1 MRTTNIR
8 VPECRSSP
16 VLIVDKQ
23 VKGKKKFLS
32 GSFFNQK
39 GNQSDDDKEAL
50 AERKELRPPDSQI
63 FQQQK
68 RKKRRADGDRRAVP
82 AASVDEKVLT
92 MIGWCSSIFTYLTII
107 FEIWKKKQTRK
118 KEEEEERESAASRC
132 WPPVLNTYAR
142 THREPE
148 KSRYRD
154 WKSCRSSSKNAQM
167 ECLPSPLASATRAQ
181 KKNLLVLFLIIS
193 IFFFAFIFYLFTTQE
208 TRGSERSLSSAD

>member
-1 MRTTNIR
+1 MTTKKRWQRGKNCA
-8 VPECRSSP
+8 PQ
-16 VLIVDKQ
+16 IVKYFNN
-23 VKGKKKFLS
+23 KK
-32 GSFFNQK
+32 
-39 GNQSDDDKEAL
+39 
-50 AERKELRPPDSQI
+50 ERKEGLTAIVVLFLQRQSM
-63 FQQQK
+63 
-68 RKKRRADGDRRAVP
+68 RRYWRWSDDA
-82 AASVDEKVLT
+82 AASSRTWRL
-92 MIGWCSSIFTYLTII
+92 YL
-107 FEIWKKKQTRK
+107 KYGRKSKRAK

-193 IFFFAFIFYLFTTQE
+193 IFFFFAFIFYLFTTQE

>member
-107 FEIWKKKQTRK
+107 FEIWRKSKRAKKKKKK
-118 KEEEEERESAASRC
+118 KENRRPADADLPFWIHTESQKS
-132 WPPVLNTYAR
+132 PVTVTGNLVDRVQKTPRWNVF
-142 THREPE
+142 
-148 KSRYRD
+148 
-154 WKSCRSSSKNAQM
+154 
-167 ECLPSPLASATRAQ
+167 LA
-181 KKNLLVLFLIIS
+181 L
-193 IFFFAFIFYLFTTQE
+193 
-208 TRGSERSLSSAD
+208 